1 MTKLEKKVY
10 NKMIETMD
18 LDESEL
24 EGFDE
29 NSPIFEGDNE
39 EGKISMN
46 LDSIDSLELIV
57 MIEKEWGLG
66 EIDGEDMK
74 ELRTIKAIA
83 DYIKK
88 HSESIE
94 DE

>member
-1 MTKLEKKVY
+1 MTELEKKVY

-29 NSPIFEGDNE
+29 NSPIFEGDNN
-39 EGKISMN
+39 GSVSMN
-46 LDSIDSLELIV
+46 LDSIDSLELVV

-74 ELRTIKAIA
+74 KMRTVKAIA
-83 DYIKK
+83 DYIKE
-88 HSESIE
+88 HSENVS

>member
-1 MTKLEKKVY
+1 MTELEKKVY
-10 NKMIETMD
+10 DKMIETMD

-39 EGKISMN
+39 GKVSMN
-46 LDSIDSLELIV
+46 LDSIDSLELVV

-74 ELRTIKAIA
+74 GLRTVKAIA
-83 DYIKK
+83 DYIKE
-88 HSESIE
+88 HSESVK

>member
-1 MTKLEKKVY
+1 MTELEKKVY

-39 EGKISMN
+39 GKVSTRLN
-46 LDSIDSLELIV
+46 WL
-57 MIEKEWGLG
+57 
-66 EIDGEDMK
+66 
-74 ELRTIKAIA
+74 
-83 DYIKK
+83 
-88 HSESIE
+88 
-94 DE
+94 

>member
-1 MTKLEKKVY
+1 MTELEKKVY

-39 EGKISMN
+39 GKVSMN

-74 ELRTIKAIA
+74 KMRTVKAIA
-83 DYIKK
+83 DYIKE
-88 HSESIE
+88 HSESA
-94 DE
+94 